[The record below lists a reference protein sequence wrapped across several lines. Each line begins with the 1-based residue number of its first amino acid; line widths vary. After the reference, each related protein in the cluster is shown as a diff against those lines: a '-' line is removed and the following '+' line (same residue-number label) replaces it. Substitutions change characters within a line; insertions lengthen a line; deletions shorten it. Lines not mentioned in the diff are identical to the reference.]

1 MVMNAHSEDLR
12 QARAE
17 ARADLL
23 RRLFAIAISVGF
35 AATLARMTW
44 VQNGT
49 LPDHAEFDQTLILAT
64 ALLATILGWEG
75 HLLSMADRPLFGFS
89 RFFVNL
95 VLVFIYMFLLMASA
109 HPECVLWTLAAI
121 FVLYVIADIF
131 MIREHFARY
140 DQAATDAA
148 RASARQIWNVYAGG
162 FTGQAQIPRGPAIT
176 AAWMAYFVLLAI
188 AGNGRAYAHVR
199 TTVAFAVIG
208 LVGYWVDAASP
219 PASAGR
225 PAMRRRALIML
236 ASLIAAVIYFRF
248 RSAP

>member
-1 MVMNAHSEDLR
+1 MNAHSEDLR

-35 AATLARMTW
+35 AATLARMSW

-148 RASARQIWNVYAGG
+148 RASPREIWNVYAGG

-236 ASLIAAVIYFRF
+236 ASLVAAVIYFRF

>member
-35 AATLARMTW
+35 AATLARMSW

-148 RASARQIWNVYAGG
+148 RASPREIWNVYAGG